1 MKKTFT
7 ISFLTVLLA
16 CTATTVNA
24 RSWRINSDATQHA
37 DFADLN
43 AAMSSSD
50 VLAGD
55 TLYLDPGCI
64 LSDKQ
69 TVSKSVTIVGVGYY
83 RGSAPYPISC
93 ISSNLYLDSN
103 GIKLEGLSMNGG
115 YLYVGAPNVSI
126 ERCKITST
134 IVIGENSKGNNVDA
148 KYTTIRQCYITDGKL
163 TGKGKTSSYSS
174 FLTMENCILRRTN
187 SSSVSALVGFYIPT
201 IINNYICLKEGNS
214 AYTHFSDVSQGI
226 IQNNILIK
234 KNGDANIFQN
244 VTGTVVECNIMS
256 CGSDTYPSYADGNK
270 FGFTAESDIFA
281 MEGTFDQLYQL
292 KSDSPAKGYGKDGID
307 CGPFGGPNPYVL
319 NGLPAGYPY
328 YTKATVDSRAKD
340 GKVNVSLKIKMQ
352 DE

>member
-43 AAMSSSD
+43 AAMSSSE
-50 VLAGD
+50 VVAGD
-55 TLYLDPGCI
+55 VLYLDPSCTLTSAQI
-64 LSDKQ
+64 V
-69 TVSKSVTIVGVGYY
+69 TKSVTIVGVGYY
-83 RGSAPYPISC
+83 RGSSPHPISC
-93 ISSNLYLDSN
+93 INNTLTLRTD
-103 GIKLEGLSMNGG
+103 GIKLEGVTINSNINI
-115 YLYVGAPNVSI
+115 AANNITI
-126 ERCKITST
+126 ERCKISGT
-134 IVIGENSKGNNVDA
+134 INVGSAENGGGISAQYA
-148 KYTTIRQCYITDGKL
+148 KLRQCFIINGRIDGR
-163 TGKGKTSSYSS
+163 GETSNYSS
-174 FLTMENCILRRTN
+174 FFTMENCIFIRTDN
-187 SSSVSALVGFYIPT
+187 SNVSALENFYIPT
-201 IINNYICLKEGNS
+201 IVNNYICLKEGNS
-214 AYTHFSDVSQGI
+214 AYTHFKDIRQGT

-234 KNGDANIFQN
+234 KNGDVNIFYD
-244 VTGTVVECNIMS
+244 VAECIVERNIMS
-256 CGSDTYPSYADGNK
+256 CGSDSYPSYADDNK
-270 FGFTAESDIFA
+270 FGFTAESGIFA